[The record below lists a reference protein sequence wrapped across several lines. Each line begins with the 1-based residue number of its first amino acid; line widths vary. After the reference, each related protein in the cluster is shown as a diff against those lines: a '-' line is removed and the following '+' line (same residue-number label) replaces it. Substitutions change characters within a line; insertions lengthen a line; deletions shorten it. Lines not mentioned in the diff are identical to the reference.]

1 MKKPGSKGEHNL
13 QKKFETEKRAL
24 AFYNSQLL
32 NHLNREMQQFISEQE
47 MVFISTSDAK
57 GECDASFRAGD
68 TGFVIV
74 LDIKTLL
81 FPEYRGNGVLASMGN
96 ISENPHI
103 GMFFIDFYQNSIGL
117 HVNGKARI
125 LSNEDLTADLDL
137 SRKLKMSSK
146 KLGSRKPISW
156 IKVDVEE
163 AYIHCSKHIPL
174 MQKIDKIIHWETD
187 DEKLKGGD
195 FFNTQN
201 RTKPASK

>member
-24 AFYNSQLL
+24 AFYNLQLL
-32 NHLNREMQQFISEQE
+32 NNLNAEMQQFVSEQE

-68 TGFVIV
+68 TGFVLV
-74 LDIKTLL
+74 LDKKTLL

-117 HVNGKARI
+117 HVNGKAGI
-125 LSNEDLTADLDL
+125 LSNEELTADLDL
-137 SRKLKMSSK
+137 SRKIKMSSK

-174 MQKIDKIIHWETD
+174 MKKIDKIIHWETD

-201 RTKPASK
+201 RTKPARK

>member
-32 NHLNREMQQFISEQE
+32 QHLNPEMQQFISEQE

-74 LDIKTLL
+74 LNKKTLL

-117 HVNGKARI
+117 HVNGKAGI
-125 LSNEDLTADLDL
+125 LSNEDLRADIDL
-137 SRKLKMSSK
+137 SRKMSSK
-146 KLGSRKPISW
+146 KLGARKPISW

-174 MQKIDKIIHWETD
+174 MQKIAKTIHWETD

-195 FFNTQN
+195 FFNAQN
-201 RTKPASK
+201 RTKPTSK

>member
-24 AFYNSQLL
+24 AFYNLQLL
-32 NHLNREMQQFISEQE
+32 NNLNAEMQQFVSEQE

-68 TGFVIV
+68 TGFVLV
-74 LDIKTLL
+74 LDKKTLL

-117 HVNGKARI
+117 HVNGKAEI
-125 LSNEDLTADLDL
+125 LSNEELTADLDL
-137 SRKLKMSSK
+137 SRKIKMSSK

-163 AYIHCSKHIPL
+163 AYIHCSKHIPR
-174 MQKIDKIIHWETD
+174 MQKLDKIIHWETD

-201 RTKPASK
+201 RTKPARK